1 MPIRFRDFAIDF
13 DRLEVSDRSGPLHL
27 TPKAL
32 ELLRILVENRPKV
45 ISRSEL
51 YDRLWPDTF
60 VQATNVHNLVR
71 ELRTALGDREHEI
84 IRTKYGV
91 GFSFGADA
99 FLDDPPVPVWQMIV
113 NDQHHQLHQGE
124 NLIGRDPSATV
135 RIEARSVSRLHA
147 RIVIGLKGATIQDLD
162 SKNGTFLQGR
172 RLRAAVALRDGDEV
186 IFGSVHARVRLLE
199 NVESTTTL
207 EK

>member
-13 DRLEVSDRSGPLHL
+13 DRFEVSDRSGPLHL

-51 YDRLWPDTF
+51 YDQLWPDTF
-60 VQATNVHNLVR
+60 VQATNLHNLVR
-71 ELRTALGDREHEI
+71 ELRTVLGDKEHEI

-91 GFSFGADA
+91 GFSFGADT
-99 FLDDPPVPVWQMIV
+99 FLDDPTVAVWQIIV

-124 NLIGRDPSATV
+124 NLVGRDPSATV

-147 RIVIGLKGATIQDLD
+147 RIVIGRLGPTIEDLD

-172 RLRAAVALRDGDEV
+172 RLRAAAALSDRDDV
-186 IFGSVHARVRLLE
+186 MFGSVRARLRLLE
-199 NVESTTTL
+199 TAESTTTL
-207 EK
+207 A

>member
-13 DRLEVSDRSGPLHL
+13 DRFEVSDRSGPLHL

-45 ISRSEL
+45 ISPSEL
-51 YDRLWPDTF
+51 YDQLWPDTF
-60 VQATNVHNLVR
+60 VQATNLHNLVR
-71 ELRTALGDREHEI
+71 ELRTALGDKEHEI

-99 FLDDPPVPVWQMIV
+99 FLDDPPAAVWQIIV

-124 NLIGRDPSATV
+124 NLVGRDPSATV

-147 RIVIGLKGATIQDLD
+147 RIVIGRLGATIEDLD
-162 SKNGTFLQGR
+162 SKNGTFLLGQ
-172 RLRAAVALRDGDEV
+172 RLRAAAALSDRDDV
-186 IFGSVHARVRLLE
+186 IFGSVRARFRLLE
-199 NVESTTTL
+199 SVESTTTL
-207 EK
+207 A